1 MSTTTEPTPPTD
13 PMLVSVNQAANPNDK
28 PLTIA
33 VVDQSRDINAAARDY
48 AETRIREEDY
58 EFAENHGKIR
68 KLLHNI
74 WRGENGITTPYLRN
88 KYYEEGKKIAK

>member
-1 MSTTTEPTPPTD
+1 MSTTTEPIPSTD

-48 AETRIREEDY
+48 AETRIREED
-58 EFAENHGKIR
+58 
-68 KLLHNI
+68 
-74 WRGENGITTPYLRN
+74 
-88 KYYEEGKKIAK
+88 

>member
-1 MSTTTEPTPPTD
+1 MSTTTEPIPSTD

-68 KLLHNI
+68 KFLRDI
-74 WRGENGITTPYLRN
+74 WRGENGVTTP
-88 KYYEEGKKIAK
+88 